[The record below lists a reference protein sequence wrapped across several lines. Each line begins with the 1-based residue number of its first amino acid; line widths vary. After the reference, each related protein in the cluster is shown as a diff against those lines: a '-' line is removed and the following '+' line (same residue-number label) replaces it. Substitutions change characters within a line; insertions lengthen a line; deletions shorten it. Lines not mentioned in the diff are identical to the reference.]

1 MNKILAT
8 YNSQDMQICYLRG
21 VDHRKGHEVVG
32 LRIIPISMIDQII
45 DENDDIE
52 PLIQIKFSW

>member
-21 VDHRKGHEVVG
+21 VDRRGHEVVG
-32 LRIIPISMIDQII
+32 FKNYTYF
-45 DENDDIE
+45 ND
-52 PLIQIKFSW
+52 